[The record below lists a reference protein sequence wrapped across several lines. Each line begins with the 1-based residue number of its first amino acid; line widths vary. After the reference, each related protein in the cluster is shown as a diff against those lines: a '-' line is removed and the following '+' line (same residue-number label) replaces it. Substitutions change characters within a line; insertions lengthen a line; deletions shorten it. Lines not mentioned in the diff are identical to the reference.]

1 MGSLGWK
8 SFSFFEQEVKS
19 IGIDVAE
26 ILGQVTAIWRE
37 KSDESKRNDD
47 KRDSLWLGLSN
58 GLVQQIDSSLQ
69 PLKVFPAVR
78 GKIWA
83 MTSWRVRCWKLFNT
97 LLVSLF

>member
-8 SFSFFEQEVKS
+8 SFGFFDQEVRT
-19 IGIDVAE
+19 IGNDVAE

-37 KSDESKRNDD
+37 KSDETKRHDE
-47 KRDSLWLGLSN
+47 KRDSMWLGLSN

-69 PLKVFPAVR
+69 PLKVFPAVS

-83 MTSWRVRCWKLFNT
+83 MTTWRVSC
-97 LLVSLF
+97 